1 MPLTRRQE
9 TPDSS
14 SELSSPDTVEKHLRS
29 IHERYKALLEE
40 NARLRG
46 QVASLEAEAQVLR
59 TKSTAT
65 ASSTKGNTSAART
78 RNLEK
83 ELIEAKKEA
92 SRFKRKY
99 QKIRK
104 AELARETNELNGGT
118 SASAWE
124 DRYLTMKKLLRR
136 FRLQM
141 EEVVVED
148 PGEDGKY
155 PDCSICYEELT
166 LDTAAAFPCEH
177 TYHLDCIRALDTNLR
192 AQGGVNKPLSCPSC
206 RRECHL
212 RDVMKVTKSARDQW
226 EELITIA
233 TEWATLD
240 TEMDEAETEVSDKIS
255 EQASFI
261 EDDIGT
267 AEEDEE
273 GVAEGLS
280 KDERKSDDEA
290 EMLKS
295 PLRAAKRRRLEEL
308 AASRSAKKQRM
319 L

>member
-59 TKSTAT
+59 T
-65 ASSTKGNTSAART
+65 
-78 RNLEK
+78 
-83 ELIEAKKEA
+83 EA

-124 DRYLTMKKLLRR
+124 DRYLTMKK
-136 FRLQM
+136 M